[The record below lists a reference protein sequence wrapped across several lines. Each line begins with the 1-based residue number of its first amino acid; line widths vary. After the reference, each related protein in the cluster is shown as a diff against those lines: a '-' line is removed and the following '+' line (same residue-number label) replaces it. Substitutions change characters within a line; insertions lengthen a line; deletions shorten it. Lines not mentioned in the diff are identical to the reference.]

1 MNTQGEDQEG
11 TSVERWNQE
20 GLEGSNA
27 PSRPKRR
34 DTSQPSITD
43 TVPPHIVAE
52 MQMMKEH
59 MNFMMNTLRGRVSSD
74 LDDLVH
80 RTDSSFIASIT
91 SFPLPPKFR
100 MPQVENFDGSKDPLD
115 HLEFFMTL
123 IHLQGASNEIICRAF
138 PTTLKGPVRIWF
150 SRLTPNFISTFKD
163 LSTQF
168 ALHFIGGH
176 RYKNSTSCLM
186 NIKQWEDETL
196 RSYITGFNKE
206 ALLIDKADDK
216 SSWRHSPMG
225 YERVSSY
232 FLCIRMTQRQ
242 CRMCFTRQ
250 PSTLMRKMHYWPKKR
265 SPRKGKDKK
274 TNRWTRGGRWLEP
287 ENDRMTDAPNPL

>member
-27 PSRPKRR
+27 PSRPKQR

-43 TVPPHIVAE
+43 TVPPHIVAK

-100 MPQVENFDGSKDPLD
+100 MQQVENFDGSKDPLD

-123 IHLQGASNEIICRAF
+123 IHLQGASDEIICRAF

-150 SRLTPNFISTFKD
+150 SRLTPNSISTFKD
-163 LSTQF
+163 LST
-168 ALHFIGGH
+168 
-176 RYKNSTSCLM
+176 
-186 NIKQWEDETL
+186 
-196 RSYITGFNKE
+196 
-206 ALLIDKADDK
+206 
-216 SSWRHSPMG
+216 
-225 YERVSSY
+225 
-232 FLCIRMTQRQ
+232 
-242 CRMCFTRQ
+242 
-250 PSTLMRKMHYWPKKR
+250 
-265 SPRKGKDKK
+265 
-274 TNRWTRGGRWLEP
+274 
-287 ENDRMTDAPNPL
+287 

>member
-1 MNTQGEDQEG
+1 MRQKNVVMNTQGEDQEG

-27 PSRPKRR
+27 PSRPKQR

-43 TVPPHIVAE
+43 TVPPHIVAK

-80 RTDSSFIASIT
+80 RTNSSFIASIT

-100 MPQVENFDGSKDPLD
+100 MQQVENFDGSKDPLD

-123 IHLQGASNEIICRAF
+123 IHLQGASDEIICRAF
-138 PTTLKGPVRIWF
+138 PTTLKGPIRIWF
-150 SRLTPNFISTFKD
+150 SRLTPNSISTFKD

-216 SSWRHSPMG
+216 ILVAAFTNGLRKG
-225 YERVSSY
+225 K
-232 FLCIRMTQRQ
+232 FLFSLYKNDSKTMSDVLYRATKYINAEDALLAQEE
-242 CRMCFTRQ
+242 
-250 PSTLMRKMHYWPKKR
+250 KPKKR
-265 SPRKGKDKK
+265 ER
-274 TNRWTRGGRWLEP
+274 
-287 ENDRMTDAPNPL
+287 

>member
-123 IHLQGASNEIICRAF
+123 IHLQGASDEIICRAF
-138 PTTLKGPVRIWF
+138 PTTLKGPIRIWF
-150 SRLTPNFISTFKD
+150 SRLTPNSISTFKD

-216 SSWRHSPMG
+216 ILVAAFTNGLRKG
-225 YERVSSY
+225 K
-232 FLCIRMTQRQ
+232 FLFSLYKNDSKTMSDVLYKATKYINAEDALLAQEE
-242 CRMCFTRQ
+242 
-250 PSTLMRKMHYWPKKR
+250 KPKKR
-265 SPRKGKDKK
+265 ER
-274 TNRWTRGGRWLEP
+274 
-287 ENDRMTDAPNPL
+287 